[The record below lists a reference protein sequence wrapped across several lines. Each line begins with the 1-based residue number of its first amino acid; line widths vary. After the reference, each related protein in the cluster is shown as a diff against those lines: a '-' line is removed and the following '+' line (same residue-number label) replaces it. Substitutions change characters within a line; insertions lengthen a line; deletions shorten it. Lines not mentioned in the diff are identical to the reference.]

1 VSFCSLHNPSDLH
14 KSTSDLL
21 VCFTYLTYLGSKVL
35 YSRHDRVPDSR
46 GPLDLETLTPHT
58 TVSCNVFHHIH
69 YSLTHSTGCDGLRHI
84 SRPTELEILA
94 NRDAIFPS
102 GWIAHA
108 NGPIPVIFADISGFK
123 LQIQISFSLL
133 DRPSN
138 SAGILDL
145 PALTSLCILHTLL
158 QLGLLWEIMFKEI
171 LGTGN
176 AIQNAHLIEIRD
188 EEGSPQQSR
197 DLC

>member
-1 VSFCSLHNPSDLH
+1 VGPRN
-14 KSTSDLL
+14 
-21 VCFTYLTYLGSKVL
+21 
-35 YSRHDRVPDSR
+35 PDS
-46 GPLDLETLTPHT
+46 PHYCVLRRLPPHPPHPPAVLRT
-58 TVSCNVFHHIH
+58 AR
-69 YSLTHSTGCDGLRHI
+69 GCDGLRHI

-102 GWIAHA
+102 GWIAHE

-145 PALTSLCILHTLL
+145 PALTSYASFTPCFSLDYSGRSCSRRSLVPEMPSKMPTSSRSVTR
-158 QLGLLWEIMFKEI
+158 KEAPNSRGI
-171 LGTGN
+171 CVKPLPLSG
-176 AIQNAHLIEIRD
+176 HLKIKVCYRQESIR
-188 EEGSPQQSR
+188 GG
-197 DLC
+197 